1 MKKRNVFWIFLLC
14 LAALLILSACAS
26 RNADTAA
33 PSEPH
38 EATSVSTP
46 PETPADTEETPTYA
60 DTKEQPIVT
69 MTIWSYDVDKEFAY
83 TLTPEDSSRV
93 IAIFEGAEK
102 EVHDVPLSMAVSME
116 FRWGRDRMSTSP
128 ESLDTLDGDLNG
140 ESTLLT
146 LDAAACIE
154 LRQIITNYANADMPS
169 EWPDTPSAGCD

>member
-1 MKKRNVFWIFLLC
+1 MKKRNRFWIFLLS
-14 LAALLILSACAS
+14 LATLIVLSGCAS

-69 MTIWSYDVDKEFAY
+69 MTIELDKELTY

-93 IAIFEGAEK
+93 IALFEGAEK
-102 EVHDVPLSMAVSME
+102 EPLDSPIADFTELYFQFGENHLAAPLSDFDP
-116 FRWGRDRMSTSP
+116 FRGMLDGERVVFTLDE
-128 ESLDTLDGDLNG
+128 ESCDTLREIIRGYTDLDTP
-140 ESTLLT
+140 
-146 LDAAACIE
+146 AAG
-154 LRQIITNYANADMPS
+154 L
-169 EWPDTPSAGCD
+169 DTPSAGEE